1 MSDNHQFDLGSNRP
15 EPGEREEVHPADFH
29 GLRDD
34 IGRIAQQPQF
44 DSVRRRARRL
54 RTRRR
59 LTVAAAG
66 LAVVVMLGAGGL
78 TGAWPS
84 GGDSAPATTRPGP
97 VATSLPP
104 KPQSTGLPN
113 VRRVYPADASHLYV
127 LVDDCPT
134 PGPECQQQ
142 WLMASEDGGQT
153 WRPRLA
159 PKTLGVGFD
168 RLRVVGPTAL
178 MVVATVLPA
187 PDRSSPAV
195 PSCSPEPARCPSSP
209 GNGLSQWGRVDLRQV
224 WTWRISNDA
233 GATWQDLA
241 FSSKPVVS
249 APPSGRVVSRLFIEG
264 TDTGLLYAV
273 DPQNAQVAPLATQP
287 PLAEPTLLDV
297 PMGAGVW
304 VEGVDPT
311 TRRPAIAVSHD
322 GGASWALSVFD
333 AELVTPESDQFR
345 AGMYRPEVATADG
358 KMAYATF
365 VAGPVP
371 ARIYRSADGGRSW
384 RHSNPDAKAG
394 DMPAIWQ
401 TFALADGRHVL
412 ATQDVGKGRV
422 TFASSTDGK
431 TYRPLT
437 LTGLPPVFSP
447 PFPVDENLYLGW
459 NDHGVYRSTDG
470 LNWQPLPAP
479 R

>member
-1 MSDNHQFDLGSNRP
+1 MPDNHQFDLGSNRP
-15 EPGEREEVHPADFH
+15 EPGDRQDVHPADFH

-34 IGRIAQQPQF
+34 VGRIAQQPQF
-44 DSVRRRARRL
+44 DSVRRRAHRL

-59 LTVAAAG
+59 LTMAGAG
-66 LAVVVMLGAGGL
+66 LVVVAMLGAAGL

-84 GGDSAPATTRPGP
+84 GGDSTPATARPGP
-97 VATSLPP
+97 EATPLPL
-104 KPQSTGLPN
+104 KPQSTGQPN
-113 VRRVYPADASHLYV
+113 VRWVYPADASHLYV

-134 PGPECQQQ
+134 SSPECQQ

-159 PKTLGVGFD
+159 LKALVAGFN

-178 MVVATVLPA
+178 MVATALPA
-187 PDRSSPAV
+187 PDQSSPAV
-195 PSCSPEPARCPSSP
+195 LSCSPEPAKCPSSP
-209 GNGLSQWGRVDLRQV
+209 GDGLSQWSPVPLRQV

-249 APPSGRVVSRLFIEG
+249 APPSGRVVSRLLIEG
-264 TDTGLLYAV
+264 TDAEHLYAV

-297 PMGAGVW
+297 PMGAGIW

-322 GGASWALSVFD
+322 GGASWELSVFD
-333 AELVTPESDQFR
+333 AEQVAPASDQFR
-345 AGMYRPEVATADG
+345 AGMYMAKVATADG
-358 KMAYATF
+358 KVAYATF
-365 VAGPVP
+365 VAGPGP
-371 ARIYRSADGGRSW
+371 ARIYRSTDGGRSW

-401 TFALADGRHVL
+401 TFALAGGRHVL
-412 ATQDVGKGRV
+412 ATQDVEEGRV

-437 LTGLPPVFSP
+437 LAGLPPVFSS

-470 LNWQPLPAP
+470 LDWQPLPAP